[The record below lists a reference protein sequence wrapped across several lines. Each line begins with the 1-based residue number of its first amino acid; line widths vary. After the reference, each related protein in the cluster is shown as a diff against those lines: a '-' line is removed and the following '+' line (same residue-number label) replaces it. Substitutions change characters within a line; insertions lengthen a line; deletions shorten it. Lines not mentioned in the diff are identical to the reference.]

1 MIAPKFS
8 KEAIARRFDSV
19 AEAYDQN
26 ATAQSQIAHHLAD
39 IVARKTPKS
48 PAAILDIGCGTGF
61 VAEAVIERWPRAD
74 LTAVDSSLAMLR
86 QAKRKLPHLR
96 AVAGDITA
104 MEFGAEFDLILSSM
118 ALHWLAE
125 PQAAIKHWQKWLKP
139 GGRLFVAFLVAGS
152 FAEWRDLC
160 ASQGVSDSL
169 WPLPEADFA
178 AGLAAVIERRTVE
191 TVHPSARD
199 FLHNLKAMGG
209 ATPRP
214 GHKPIPVY
222 AMRRLLRAAPKPFT
236 ASYNVLYL
244 EMAAPPA

>member
-1 MIAPKFS
+1 MVVPKYS
-8 KEAIARRFDSV
+8 KEAIVRRFDGA
-19 AEAYDQN
+19 AENYDQN
-26 ATAQSQIAHHLAD
+26 ATVQSQIAHHLAD
-39 IVARKTPKS
+39 IVIRKTPQP

-104 MEFGAEFDLILSSM
+104 MEFGPEFDLILSSM

-125 PQAAIKHWQKWLKP
+125 PQAAIKRWQRWLKP

-160 ASQGVSDSL
+160 ISQGVSDSL
-169 WPLPEADFA
+169 WPLPPADFA
-178 AGLAAVIERRTVE
+178 GVAAVIERRAIE
-191 TVHPSARD
+191 TVHSSARD
-199 FLHNLKAMGG
+199 FLHSLKAMGG
-209 ATPRP
+209 ATPKP
-214 GHKPIPVY
+214 GHKPIPVS

-244 EMAAPPA
+244 EMTLPSV